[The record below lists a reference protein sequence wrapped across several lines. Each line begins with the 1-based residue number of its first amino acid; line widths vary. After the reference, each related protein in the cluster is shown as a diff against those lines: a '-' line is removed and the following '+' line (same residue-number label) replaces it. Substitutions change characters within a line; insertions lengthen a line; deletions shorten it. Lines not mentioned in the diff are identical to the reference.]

1 MKTYDLRVLN
11 GLAKE
16 SNFSRNTLEKVLRLI
31 DFLNLFNTHQELKG
45 KYVLK
50 GGTAINLCLF
60 DLLRLSVDI
69 DLNFNGD
76 YNREEMEEIRLL
88 HKKVITEQA
97 SLMGYALSAKSRF
110 TFTLD
115 SYLLQYK
122 NVVGGNDYIKLELNY
137 SNRIQLLTPVI
148 YKTSSLLVPSVAVLA
163 LDKIE
168 LYATKIAALVGR
180 TTARDIFDVY
190 QMIEQIVIKQE
201 EMESLRKI
209 SIFFL
214 VLANEF
220 ESIELLLNRFRT
232 SMQNINY
239 FNYKR
244 NLVPMLKVGITIDVS
259 SYEYV
264 VLSFINKLFTLNYT
278 EMEFINSYNSGAFK
292 PELLFNEEMANK
304 AIKHPMIIWKFNNF
318 EKNKKE

>member
-16 SNFSRNTLEKVLRLI
+16 SNFSRNTLEKILRLI

-244 NLVPMLKVGITIDVS
+244 NLVPMLKVGIAIDVS
-259 SYEYV
+259 SYENV

>member
-190 QMIEQIVIKQE
+190 QMIEQKVIKQE

-232 SMQNINY
+232 SIQNINY

>member
-16 SNFSRNTLEKVLRLI
+16 SNFSRNTLEKILRLI

-190 QMIEQIVIKQE
+190 QMIEQKVIKQE

-259 SYEYV
+259 SYENV

>member
-16 SNFSRNTLEKVLRLI
+16 SNFSRNTLEKILRLI

-259 SYEYV
+259 SYENV

>member
-244 NLVPMLKVGITIDVS
+244 NLVPMLKVGTTIDVS
-259 SYEYV
+259 SYENV